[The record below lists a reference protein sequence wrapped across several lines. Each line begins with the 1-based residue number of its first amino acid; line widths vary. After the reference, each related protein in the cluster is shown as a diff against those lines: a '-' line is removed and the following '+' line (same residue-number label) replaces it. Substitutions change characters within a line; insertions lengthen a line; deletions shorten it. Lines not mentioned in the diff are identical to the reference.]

1 LQAGRPGLAKVALA
15 AFFWKIRRGA
25 PIERSP
31 HFSQREFPMFKALI
45 AFCLSRRP
53 IVVLGLVMFVAAGFI
68 AFKLLNIEAYPN
80 PTPVILEV
88 TAQAPGL
95 SAEEMERYYTIPME
109 IGLYTTPG
117 IEVIRSTSFYGL
129 SFVRVSFKYGVDYF
143 FAYAQASIA
152 LQQNVNLPGGLVP
165 SIQENSSTGEI
176 YRYQVVG
183 PPHFG
188 IANLR
193 TVQDWIVARR
203 LLTIP
208 GIAMINSWGGPTKE
222 FQVEVDPHKLEAYS
236 VTVPQILTALGNA
249 NINVGGREIRIGQQ
263 SINIRGVGLI
273 DDGGNDDLRQGY
285 KVGDIENVVLAQS
298 NGVPVLVRD
307 VGKVSIGYRPRLG
320 ILGRG
325 YRVQNEAVD
334 QDDVVGSIVVMR
346 RTEQTAQMIPL
357 VQAAIEKINHDGS
370 LPPGVHVAPYYDRSH
385 LIALTTHTVL
395 HNLIFGCLLVF
406 LIQWIFLGDLRSA
419 TIVGLNIPFA
429 LFFATILLVIQ
440 GESANLL
447 SVGAV
452 DFGII
457 VDSAVILVENIFKNF
472 QRDAEERRSLL
483 QRLGEGFWGVDPTR
497 NPADATP
504 ARGWTDRLR
513 LILISALQ
521 VDNAVLFSGLI
532 TVAGFV
538 PLFTMQGVEGQIF
551 GPMARTYGYA
561 LAGALI
567 STFTITPVI
576 SSMLLPKNV
585 REVETIIVRFLH
597 RIYNPTLRFALS
609 HRLLV
614 VGLELALSIGTFTL
628 IAPRLGSEFLP
639 HLEEGNF
646 WIRAS
651 MPITLSLQD
660 GEAATKKMR
669 EILMRHPEVT
679 TVVSQHGRPD
689 DGSDA
694 SPFSNVELFAPLKPF
709 DEWPK
714 GMTKDILT
722 NQIQEEFNNELPGVI
737 FNFSQYIEDNIEE
750 GISGVKGVNS
760 VKIVGPNL
768 QVITN
773 LAEQIRDQMSQVR
786 GVTDLGIFPVLG
798 QPNLNIKVDRAKA
811 ARYGLNSGDV
821 NAVVQ
826 ATMGGAVAT
835 SVLEGDRQFDLV
847 VRYTPEYRDSIDKI
861 RNIKVAYQT
870 ASGANAYI
878 PLSELA
884 TITLDTGAAWV
895 YHESMQRFIPV
906 KFSVRGRDLGGT
918 VEEAQERIA
927 KNVKL
932 PSGYHLVWAGE
943 YGDLQAAKARLY
955 VIVPISFVLIAGALY
970 GLFNNFLDCIL
981 ALAGIPDAIVGGIL
995 ALYISGLHFSISAA
1009 IGFVSLF
1016 GVSVMDGILMITF
1029 YNHERALGFSP
1040 MESMYRAASTRMRP
1054 LLMTAL
1060 SACIGLFPAAISTGI
1075 GSQVQ
1080 RPLATVIV
1088 GGMLVG
1094 PIMLLI
1100 AVPALRLIFLSHEHH
1115 PISAIEAG

>member
-1 LQAGRPGLAKVALA
+1 
-15 AFFWKIRRGA
+15 
-25 PIERSP
+25 
-31 HFSQREFPMFKALI
+31 MFKSLV
-45 AFCLSRRP
+45 AFCLSRRT
-53 IVVLGLVMFVAAGFI
+53 IVVSGLLLFAVAGFV

-80 PTPVILEV
+80 PTPVILEI

-95 SAEEMERYYTIPME
+95 SAEEMERYYTRPME
-109 IGLYTTPG
+109 IGLYSTPG

-143 FAYAQASIA
+143 FAYSQASVA
-152 LQQNVNLPGGLVP
+152 MTQNVNLPGNLVP
-165 SIQENSSTGEI
+165 TIQANSSTGEI

-208 GIAMINSWGGPTKE
+208 GIAAINSWGGPTKE
-222 FQVEVDPHKLEAYS
+222 FEVEVDPHKLEAYS
-236 VTVPQILTALGNA
+236 VIVPQILTALGNA

-263 SINIRGVGLI
+263 SVNIRGVGLI
-273 DDGGNDDLRQGY
+273 DDGSNDDLTEGY
-285 KVGDIENVVLAQS
+285 KVNDIENAVLSQE
-298 NGVPVLVRD
+298 NGVPILMKD
-307 VGKVSIGYRPRLG
+307 VGTVSVGYRPRLG
-320 ILGRG
+320 ILGRD
-325 YRVQNEAVD
+325 R
-334 QDDVVGSIVVMR
+334 QDDVVGAIVVQR
-346 RTEQTAQMIPL
+346 RTEKTADMIPK
-357 VQAAIEKINHDGS
+357 VKEAIDTLNHDGS
-370 LPPGVHVAPYYDRSH
+370 LPRGVRVVPFYDRSS
-385 LIALTTHTVL
+385 LVAITTHTVL
-395 HNLIFGCLLVF
+395 HNLIFGCVLVF
-406 LIQWIFLGDLRSA
+406 LIQWIFLGNLRGA
-419 TIVGLNIPFA
+419 VIVGLNIPFA
-429 LFFATILLVIQ
+429 LFFATILLVIM

-457 VDSAVILVENIFKNF
+457 VDSAVILVENIFRNF
-472 QRDAEERRSLL
+472 QRDPEERQGLL
-483 QRLGEGFWGVDPTR
+483 QRLAQGSWGPDPTKIEHAEAG
-497 NPADATP
+497 PTFH
-504 ARGWTDRLR
+504 WTDRLR

-521 VDNAVLFSGLI
+521 VDKAVLFSALI

-567 STFTITPVI
+567 ATFTVTPVI
-576 SSMLLPKNV
+576 ASMLLPKHV
-585 REVETIIVRFLH
+585 KETETIVVRALH
-597 RIYNPTLRFALS
+597 RLYNPALRFTLKN
-609 HRLLV
+609 RFLV
-614 VGLELALSIGTFTL
+614 VGLELALSLGTFFF

-660 GEAATKKMR
+660 GEAAARKMR
-669 EILMRHPEVT
+669 EILLRHPEVL

-694 SPFSNVELFAPLKPF
+694 SPFSNVELFAPLKSF
-709 DEWPK
+709 DEWPQ
-714 GMTKDILT
+714 GLTKDKLT
-722 NQIQEEFNNELPGVI
+722 EQIQRQFQSELPGVI

-768 QVITN
+768 QELTK
-773 LAEQIRDQMSQVR
+773 LADQVRDQMSQVR
-786 GVTDLGIFPVLG
+786 GVADLGIFPVLG
-798 QPNLNIKVDRAKA
+798 QPNLNIKVDREKA

-821 NAVVQ
+821 NSVVQ
-826 ATMGGAVAT
+826 AALGGAVAT
-835 SVLEGDRQFDLV
+835 SVLEGERQFDLV
-847 VRYTPEYRDSIDKI
+847 VRYTPEYRNNIDEI
-861 RNIKVAYQT
+861 RNIRVGYTT

-884 TITLDTGAAWV
+884 TISLDTGAAWI
-895 YHESMQRFIPV
+895 YHESVQRFIPV
-906 KFSVRGRDLGGT
+906 KFSVRDRDLGGT
-918 VEEAQERIA
+918 VEEAQQRIA
-927 KNVKL
+927 TNVKL
-932 PSGYHLVWAGE
+932 PSGYHLIWAGE
-943 YGDLQAAKARLY
+943 FGDLQDAKKRLEI
-955 VIVPISFVLIAGALY
+955 IVPLSFILIAGALY
-970 GLFNNFLDCIL
+970 SLFNNFRDSIL

-995 ALYISGLHFSISAA
+995 ALYVSGLNFSISAA

-1029 YNHERALGFSP
+1029 YNQERSHGLAP
-1040 MESMYRAASTRMRP
+1040 VDAMYRAATTRMRP

-1060 SACIGLFPAAISTGI
+1060 FACIGLLPAAISTGI

-1094 PIMLLI
+1094 PVMLLL
-1100 AVPALRLIFLSHEHH
+1100 AVPALRLILLGRENR
-1115 PISAIEAG
+1115 PAGEELR

>member
-1 LQAGRPGLAKVALA
+1 
-15 AFFWKIRRGA
+15 
-25 PIERSP
+25 
-31 HFSQREFPMFKALI
+31 MFKSLI
-45 AFCLSRRP
+45 SFCLSRRP
-53 IVVLGLVMFVAAGFI
+53 FVVLGLLLFAGAGFI

-80 PTPVILEV
+80 PTPVILEI

-95 SAEEMERYYTIPME
+95 SAEEMERYYTLPME

-117 IEVIRSTSFYGL
+117 IDVIRSTSFYGL
-129 SFVRVSFKYGVDYF
+129 SFVRVTFKYGVDYN
-143 FAYAQASIA
+143 FAYAQASVA
-152 LQQNVNLPGGLVP
+152 MQQNVSLPGGLVP
-165 SIQENSSTGEI
+165 TIQANSSTGEI

-188 IANLR
+188 ITNLR

-208 GIAMINSWGGPTKE
+208 GIAQVNSWGGPTKE
-222 FQVEVDPHKLEAYS
+222 FEVEVDPHKLEAYS

-249 NINVGGREIRIGQQ
+249 NLNVGGREIRVGQQ

-285 KVGDIENVVLAQS
+285 KVDDIENVVLAQS
-298 NGVPVLVRD
+298 GGVPILVRD
-307 VGKVSIGYRPRLG
+307 VAKVSVGYRPRLG
-320 ILGRG
+320 ILGRD
-325 YRVQNEAVD
+325 Q

-346 RTEQTAQMIPL
+346 RTEKTADMIPK
-357 VQAAIEKINHDGS
+357 VKAAIDKLNHDGS
-370 LPPGVHVAPYYDRSH
+370 LPPGVRVVPYYDRSS
-385 LIALTTHTVL
+385 LIAITTHTVL

-406 LIQWIFLGDLRSA
+406 FIQWIFLGNLRSA

-429 LFFATILLVIQ
+429 LFFATILLVIN

-472 QRDAEERRSLL
+472 QRDPEERRSLIE
-483 QRLGEGFWGVDPTR
+483 RLASGAWGPDPTR
-497 NPADATP
+497 SSEPSPSAH
-504 ARGWTDRLR
+504 GWSDRLR
-513 LILISALQ
+513 LVLISAMQ
-521 VDNAVLFSGLI
+521 VDKAVLFSALI

-567 STFTITPVI
+567 ATFTVTPVI
-576 SSMLLPKNV
+576 ASLLLPKHVKEAETFLV
-585 REVETIIVRFLH
+585 RILH
-597 RIYNPTLRFALS
+597 RLYDPALRFSLS
-609 HRLLV
+609 HRFLV
-614 VGLELALSIGTFTL
+614 VGIELTISLGTFFL

-660 GEAATKKMR
+660 GEASARKMR
-669 EILMRHPEVT
+669 EILLRHSEVI
-679 TVVSQHGRPD
+679 TVLSQHGRPD

-694 SPFSNVELFAPLKPF
+694 APFSNVELFAPLKPF
-709 DEWPK
+709 DQWPK
-714 GMTKDILT
+714 GLTKDKLT
-722 NQIQEEFNNELPGVI
+722 NQIQEEFASELPGVV

-760 VKIVGPNL
+760 VKVVGPNL
-768 QVITN
+768 QTITN
-773 LAEQIRDQMSQVR
+773 LADRVRDQLARVR
-786 GVTDLGIFPVLG
+786 GITDLGIFPVLG
-798 QPNLNIKVDRAKA
+798 QPNLNIKVDRARA

-826 ATMGGAVAT
+826 AAMGGAAAT
-835 SVLEGDRQFDLV
+835 SVLEGDRQFELV
-847 VRYTPEYRDSIDKI
+847 VRYTPEYRDTIEKI

-870 ASGANAYI
+870 GSGTNAYI

-884 TITLDTGAAWV
+884 AITLDTGAAWI
-895 YHESMQRFIPV
+895 YHESVQRFIPV

-918 VEEAQERIA
+918 VEEAQKRIA
-927 KNVKL
+927 DNVKL
-932 PSGYHLVWAGE
+932 PPGYRLIWAGE
-943 YGDLQAAKARLY
+943 FGDLQEAKKRLE
-955 VIVPISFVLIAGALY
+955 VIVPISFILIAGALY
-970 GLFNNFLDCIL
+970 SLFNNFRDSIL
-981 ALAGIPDAIVGGIL
+981 ALAGIPDAVVGGIL

-1029 YNHERALGFSP
+1029 YEHERVKGLAPTDAMF
-1040 MESMYRAASTRMRP
+1040 RAATTRMRP

-1060 SACIGLFPAAISTGI
+1060 SACIGLFPAAVSTGI

-1094 PIMLLI
+1094 PVMLLL
-1100 AVPALRLIFLSHEHH
+1100 AVPALRMIFLGRDNHH
-1115 PISAIEAG
+1115 TSEAHSG